1 MIIHDLP
8 LKLRDFPTKEK
19 PRERLLKV
27 GAENLA
33 SHELLAILLRTGTK
47 QESVMDLSN
56 RLLRSFDGLRLLK
69 EASVEELSSIPGIG
83 MVKAVQ
89 ILAAVELGSRIH
101 KLANEEHFVIRSPE
115 DGANLVMEDMRF
127 LTQEHFVCSYFT

>member
-1 MIIHDLP
+1 MIIHHLP
-8 LKLRDFPTKEK
+8 LKLRDFPSKEK

-33 SHELLAILLRTGTK
+33 THELLAILLRTGTK
-47 QESVMDLSN
+47 HESVMDLSN

-69 EASVEELSSIPGIG
+69 EASVEELSSIRGIG

-101 KLANEEHFVIRSPE
+101 NLANEEHFVIRSPE